1 MAIGSATQK
10 GAMVHVFDEAGRT
23 LYTKFVPMS
32 RPGDGLKGYTGAT
45 ITIQSGGMLI
55 TYDEK
60 GSTKFTK
67 MA

>member
-10 GAMVHVFDEAGRT
+10 GTMVHVFDEAGRT

-32 RPGDGLKGYTGAT
+32 RPGDGLKGYTGST
-45 ITIQSGGMLI
+45 VTIQSGGILT

-60 GSTKFTK
+60 GRTKFTK
-67 MA
+67 TA